1 MPTLTLKRVQNV
13 VKEFYNYV
21 RPIKNLDTAKGDIDD
36 LDLPYALY
44 IALFDSYKFHYYQ
57 IDSAMRWAF
66 RYANGL
72 GWDPDDLSSYIHK
85 VYTDDPHE
93 GYLFDPRSNAAHI
106 SANMVLMTR
115 NMKKGFNKEEQILNL
130 KDIFFRMIEM
140 EKHEDV
146 CCIYAFTR
154 EKIREVSHPFCL
166 RPDLDGTLLKLTSQ
180 LEVEG
185 SLNATYGELV
195 EAERAYRDTFQNI
208 RKNYLAKCNTPE
220 KMYMRQQLFNLFDQ
234 KLVRMFLFYMN
245 TSEDR
250 DKLGYEFE
258 TMNIFLDEGNP
269 NLMYIKACM
278 YYNRPRET
286 DSRYSMVI
294 SFLALL
300 NFASHLGVDLV
311 EEHLTE
317 LANQDDEEMINQNG
331 WRL

>member
-13 VKEFYNYV
+13 VKEFYSYV
-21 RPIKNLDTAKGDIDD
+21 RPIKNLDTAKGDISD

-44 IALFDSYKFHYYQ
+44 IALFDSYKFHSYQ
-57 IDSAMRWAF
+57 IDGTMRWAF

-72 GWDPDDLSSYIHK
+72 GWDPDDLSSYIHE
-85 VYTDDPHE
+85 VYTNDPHE

-106 SANMVLMTR
+106 TANMVLMTR

-140 EKHEDV
+140 EKHEDI

-166 RPDLDGTLLKLTSQ
+166 RPDLDGILLRLTSQ
-180 LEVEG
+180 VVVPRNTTYLEVI
-185 SLNATYGELV
+185 N
-195 EAERAYRDTFQNI
+195 AERAYRNTFQI
-208 RKNYLAKCNTPE
+208 TRKNYLAKCNTEE
-220 KMYMRQQLFNLFDQ
+220 KKIMRQQLFNFFDQ
-234 KLVRMFLFYMN
+234 KLVRMLIFYMS
-245 TSEDR
+245 TQGDR

-258 TMNIFLDEGNP
+258 TINLFLDESNP
-269 NLMYIKACM
+269 GLMYEKACPLEASGRIGM
-278 YYNRPRET
+278 I
-286 DSRYSMVI
+286 S

-311 EEHLTE
+311 EERLTE
-317 LANQDDEEMINQNG
+317 LANQDNKELINQNG

>member
-1 MPTLTLKRVQNV
+1 MSTLTLKRVQNV

-36 LDLPYALY
+36 LDLPYVLY

-57 IDSAMRWAF
+57 VDSAMRWAL

-72 GWDPDDLSSYIHK
+72 GWDPDDLSSYIHEI
-85 VYTDDPHE
+85 YTDDPHE

-140 EKHEDV
+140 EKHEDI
-146 CCIYAFTR
+146 CCIYALTR

-166 RPDLDGTLLKLTSQ
+166 RPDLDGILLKLTSQ
-180 LEVEG
+180 VVVPRNTTYLEVI
-185 SLNATYGELV
+185 N
-195 EAERAYRDTFQNI
+195 AERAYRNTFQI
-208 RKNYLAKCNTPE
+208 TRKNYLVKCNTEE
-220 KMYMRQQLFNLFDQ
+220 KKIMRQQLFNFFDQ
-234 KLVRMFLFYMN
+234 KLVRMLLFYMS
-245 TSEDR
+245 TQEDR

-258 TMNIFLDEGNP
+258 TINLFLDESNP
-269 NLMYIKACM
+269 GLMYEKACLQEASG
-278 YYNRPRET
+278 RIG
-286 DSRYSMVI
+286 MVT

-311 EEHLTE
+311 EERLTE
-317 LANQDDEEMINQNG
+317 LANQDNEEMINQNG